1 MTTAVTFSRY
11 IRWALATGL
20 ALLLCAG
27 PLQAD
32 EPKWTVNFNDSDI
45 TEVIKFVADA
55 TGKTMVIDP
64 RVKGKVQ
71 VISAKSLNAQE
82 LYDLFLSV
90 LEIHGFAAYE
100 QGKVVRV
107 VPNKEVRSVAIPT
120 QTGATSNEEY
130 MTQVIQLKNISAA
143 KILPAIRPL
152 VPQHAHVAAYDP
164 SNAIVI
170 TDNKANIERMKKVI
184 ALIDD
189 AAVAS
194 TEVLQLK
201 YASASQIVDM
211 INQLYQSGDA
221 MGGNLRLVPDDRTN
235 TIIVGGDDLQRER
248 VKALLARLD
257 RPQAQS
263 GNVRVVY
270 LEYAKAEQ
278 VASVLSKLLQNMA
291 KAGKTENSKAAAAT
305 VEADEDT
312 NALLITAEGDV
323 LDSLLAVVDRL
334 DIRRAQV
341 LVEAIIVEMIDDVG
355 KELGVQWLFQNDT
368 GGFGSS
374 SQGNGSLG
382 TVAAAAL
389 NDDDG
394 ALSDLASAL
403 SSLSGQALSFGDTE
417 GNNKFVGLIT
427 ALNATAGTNVLS
439 TPSLLTLDNNEASI
453 SVGSEVPF
461 VTGSYTTSN
470 GDASNPFQTIE
481 RQNVGIV
488 LNVTPHVNEGNKIM
502 LDIEQ
507 EISSVSEDARAAD
520 IVTNERKIKTQ
531 VLSHDG
537 QIVVLGGLI
546 KDDAQV
552 NEQRVPVLGSIPLL
566 GRLFRSE
573 SNSIE
578 KTHLLVFIRA
588 TVIRDDE
595 TLTGATAEKYQF
607 IREQQ
612 LKQRD
617 KKALMLDEKLLP
629 LLPEFNT
636 YDKPDAS
643 GAIEE
648 STSDKAGE

>member
-1 MTTAVTFSRY
+1 MIVAIPFFRY
-11 IRWALATGL
+11 LRCVIAASLLTGL
-20 ALLLCAG
+20 MIT

-45 TEVIKFVADA
+45 SEVIKFVADA
-55 TGKTMVIDP
+55 TGKTVVIDP

-71 VISAKSLNAQE
+71 VISAKSLNAEE

-90 LEIHGFAAYE
+90 LEIHGFAAFE
-100 QGKVVRV
+100 SGNVVRV
-107 VPNKEVRSVAIPT
+107 VPNKEVRSSAIPT
-120 QTGATSNEEY
+120 QTGANSGDEY

-170 TDNKANIERMKKVI
+170 TDIKANIERMREVI
-184 ALIDD
+184 RLIDN

-194 TEVLQLK
+194 TEVLKLK
-201 YASASQIVDM
+201 YASASQVVTM

-221 MGGNLRLVPDDRTN
+221 AGGNLKLIPDPRTN
-235 TIIVGGDDLQRER
+235 TIIVGGDDLQRQR
-248 VKALLARLD
+248 VKELLARID
-257 RPQAQS
+257 QPQAQS

-278 VASVLSKLLQNMA
+278 VASVLSKLVQNMA
-291 KAGKTENSKAAAAT
+291 KASGQEKDSKVARAT

-323 LDSLLAVVDRL
+323 LESLLAVVSRL

-355 KELGVQWLFQNDT
+355 KELGIQWLFQNNS
-368 GGFGSS
+368 GGVGSS
-374 SQGNGSLG
+374 SAGDGSLG
-382 TVAAAAL
+382 GVAAAAL
-389 NDDDG
+389 SDDNDALSNLAG
-394 ALSDLASAL
+394 ALSSI
-403 SSLSGQALSFGDTE
+403 SGQTLSFGDTE
-417 GNNKFVGLIT
+417 GNNSFVALVT
-427 ALNATAGTNVLS
+427 ALNATTGTNVLS
-439 TPSLLTLDNNEASI
+439 TPSLLTLDNSEASI

-488 LNVTPHVNEGNKIM
+488 LNVTPHVNEGNKII

-507 EISSVSEDARAAD
+507 EISSVSEDARASD

-531 VLSHDG
+531 VLASDG

-546 KDDAQV
+546 KDNAV
-552 NEQRVPVLGSIPLL
+552 LSEQRVPVLGSIPVL

-573 SNSIE
+573 SNRVE
-578 KTHLLVFIRA
+578 KTNLLVFIRA
-588 TVIRDDE
+588 SVIRDDE
-595 TLTGATAEKYQF
+595 SMTGATAEKYKY
-607 IREQQ
+607 IRDQQ
-612 LKQRD
+612 LNQRS
-617 KKALMLDEKLLP
+617 KNALMLDEKLLP
-629 LLPEFNT
+629 LLPELDQYLNPT
-636 YDKPDAS
+636 VKA
-643 GAIEE
+643 AEE
-648 STSDKAGE
+648 